1 MSTEVCTSAA
11 DLQQFSSSRRAG
23 RRNAMADLNI
33 EGMDPVE
40 AQKLAEQFAQMG
52 HDDDLDDEGP
62 STSGAKDEGKNF
74 GSDFDKIEI
83 L

>member
-11 DLQQFSSSRRAG
+11 DFQQFAASRRSG
-23 RRNAMADLNI
+23 RRNAMADLNT

-52 HDDDLDDEGP
+52 HDDYEDEP
-62 STSGAKDEGKNF
+62 STSAKDGGDEGKSGF
-74 GSDFDKIEI
+74 
-83 L
+83 